1 MRVISLT
8 FTPHPSPL
16 PQGEREISAAR
27 KPVRKIVFLF
37 VLFLTSSLS
46 AAAPDTTLWKPLED
60 FWGGAGWQEDGFWV
74 LGFPRSDL
82 NVMVEGT
89 PLETTL
95 GLTSTLRF
103 RALSKGFEV
112 KGQLVLLDQETRRV
126 EDKLILDGFKLEDFG
141 DLLVGETPALKVL
154 DFSGKGTGS
163 VLSAELKEVL
173 GFTGTPLTP
182 LSFPTRV
189 PNAVENWDSVQ
200 TALGQK
206 GFIQGK
212 VLWLLARPF
221 TPASE
226 PALGFLSLRL
236 QRDGSSL
243 LVLGEAILDPSQTPE
258 LLKTL
263 ARAKMTVTS
272 LRPSAL
278 GAVRV
283 RWWGSG
289 EEAAVISVLQK
300 IISLKVPLG
309 EAPSHETLPAS
320 APAPALTPAVEGF

>member
-1 MRVISLT
+1 
-8 FTPHPSPL
+8 
-16 PQGEREISAAR
+16 
-27 KPVRKIVFLF
+27 VRKIVFLF
-37 VLFLTSSLS
+37 VLFLTSSLLAATADS
-46 AAAPDTTLWKPLED
+46 AAPGAWKPLED

-95 GLTSTLRF
+95 GLTSYLRF
-103 RALSKGFEV
+103 RSLSKGLEV
-112 KGQLVLLDQETRRV
+112 KGQLVLLDQESRRV

-141 DLLVGETPALKVL
+141 DLLVGETPAIKRL
-154 DFSGKGTGS
+154 DFSGKGTVG
-163 VLSAELKEVL
+163 VLDAELKEIL
-173 GFTGTPLTP
+173 GLTGTPLTP
-182 LSFPTRV
+182 LSFPT
-189 PNAVENWDSVQ
+189 PAPGAAADWDPVQ

-212 VLWLLARPF
+212 VLWLLDRPF

-226 PALGFLSLRL
+226 PAPGFLSLRI
-236 QRDGSSL
+236 QRDGSAL
-243 LVLGEAILDPSQTPE
+243 LVLGEAILDSSKTSE

-272 LRPSAL
+272 LRPSAE
-278 GAVRV
+278 GAIRL

-289 EEAAVISVLQK
+289 EEAQVISVIQK
-300 IISLKVPLG
+300 ISSLNDPLG
-309 EAPSHETLPAS
+309 EARSSVAS
-320 APAPALTPAVEGF
+320 AEPPSMTTRKPATTPTPATEGF

>member
-1 MRVISLT
+1 MKKTLI
-8 FTPHPSPL
+8 
-16 PQGEREISAAR
+16 
-27 KPVRKIVFLF
+27 LF

-46 AAAPDTTLWKPLED
+46 AATVDPAAWKPLED

-95 GLTSTLRF
+95 GLTSHLRF
-103 RALSKGFEV
+103 KALSKGFEV
-112 KGQLVLLDQETRRV
+112 KGQLVLLDQESRRV
-126 EDKLILDGFKLEDFG
+126 EDKLVLDGFKLEDFG
-141 DLLVGETPALKVL
+141 DLLVGETPAIKVL
-154 DFSGKGTGS
+154 DFSGKGTAG
-163 VLSAELKEVL
+163 VLNAELKEIL

-182 LSFPTRV
+182 LSFPT
-189 PNAVENWDSVQ
+189 PAPGAEKDWDSAQ

-206 GFIQGK
+206 GFLQGK
-212 VLWLLARPF
+212 ILWLLAQPF

-226 PALGFLSLRL
+226 PAPGFLSLRI

-243 LVLGEAILDPSQTPE
+243 LVLGEAILDPSRSSE

-272 LRPSAL
+272 LRPWGL
-278 GAVRV
+278 GAVHV

-289 EEAAVISVLQK
+289 EEAAVISALQK
-300 IISLKVPLG
+300 INALNVPAG
-309 EAPSHETLPAS
+309 EAPSPQETPALPAK
-320 APAPALTPAVEGF
+320 ATPMTEGF